1 MSLISTYLQKKL
13 NDEQYA
19 AATYTNDHALILAG
33 AGSGKT
39 RTLTYKI
46 AYLILEK
53 HISPNSILAVTFT
66 NKAAQ
71 EMKHRLGEIIQE
83 ISAHQATLAI
93 PQQSDFDDLI
103 GMASSSSGNSMPVFT
118 QQDYQRIGTFHGVFL
133 RILKQD
139 IKHLELG
146 YTTAFTVID
155 ANDSATIIKALL
167 KQHRLEDRLDYK
179 EAKAII
185 SMRKNNWRTREEAGK
200 YCQNQKEER
209 ALRAYQLYQKH
220 LIDSNAV
227 DFDDL
232 LLLPKLL
239 FLHAPELLQKRQ
251 QRFQYILVD
260 EAQDTNTI
268 QFDLMRLLTWKE
280 GNITFIGDD
289 YQSIYRRR
297 GAVMDN
303 FLNVKQ
309 RWPSIQMFKL
319 QINYRSKAHIVQA
332 GNELIKKNRRQ
343 YDKEIVPHRI
353 EKDMIRVFT
362 FQDEMDEAQQ
372 LIGLIVK
379 LKEENNKA
387 RGDFTILYRTNA
399 QSSPFEQMLLSEW
412 IPYKVVGAFKFFER
426 MEVKDIVSYLKFL
439 VNPKDSLSLQR
450 VINTPSRAIWKT
462 TIDSLQDIG
471 RNHGVSFAEVVTHI
485 DQYHE
490 WISPSVQ
497 AKIKQ
502 FSILMQG
509 IQQSLAFL
517 TVAQLIE
524 QLVNSIGYKAY
535 LIKEDGEEKGSE
547 RMENIGQLINIA
559 TKYEGTGEETVMQFL
574 EEISL
579 MTSIEESSVDEAD
592 AIRLMTVHSS
602 KWLEFPYVFIV
613 GLEENIF
620 PLPKAKIDDEELEE
634 ERRGMYVAIT
644 RAKDHLFLSYA
655 HSRQQRGQIKYNAP
669 SRFIEEIPQEL
680 IKRYDLAQSTRKP
693 KGPSFDEGD
702 HVSHKLFWWGQ
713 ILELRGDVAIVRFN
727 NPKFGVRKLE
737 CRFLHEE

>member
-1 MSLISTYLQKKL
+1 MSSLTVYLQKKL

-19 AATYTNDHALILAG
+19 AATYTSDHALILAG
-33 AGSGKT
+33 AWSGKT

-53 HISPNSILAVTFT
+53 KVNPNSILAVTFT

-71 EMKHRLGEIIQE
+71 EMKHRLGDIISE
-83 ISAHQATLAI
+83 MSMQATSPAI
-93 PQQSDFDDLI
+93 SQEMDFDDLI
-103 GMASSSSGNSMPVFT
+103 WIAAQPTPPTFIAPSS
-118 QQDYQRIGTFHGVFL
+118 YQRIGTFHGVFL
-133 RILKQD
+133 RLLKQD
-139 IKHLELG
+139 ITNLDLG
-146 YTTAFTVID
+146 YTTGFTVID
-155 ANDSATIIKALL
+155 ANDSATIIKSIL
-167 KQHRLEDRLDYK
+167 KQHRLEDRVDYK
-179 EAKAII
+179 EAKGII
-185 SMRKNNWRTREEAGK
+185 SMWKSNGRTREEAGK
-200 YCQNQKEER
+200 HCQSQKEER
-209 ALRAYQLYQKH
+209 ALRAYQLYQKE
-220 LIDSNAV
+220 LIDTNAV

-239 FLHAPELLQKRQ
+239 FIHSPEILQKRQ
-251 QRFQYILVD
+251 RRFQYILVD

-309 RWPSIQMFKL
+309 RRPSIKMFKL
-319 QINYRSKAHIVQA
+319 QINYRSKAHIVEA
-332 GNELIKKNRRQ
+332 GNELIKINRRQ
-343 YDKEIVPHRI
+343 YEKEIVAHRTDT
-353 EKDMIRVFT
+353 DMIRVFT

-372 LIGLIVK
+372 LVGLIVK
-379 LKEENNKA
+379 LKEENNKLRA
-387 RGDFTILYRTNA
+387 DFTILYRTNA
-399 QSSPFEQMLLSEW
+399 QSSPFEQILLSEW

-450 VINTPSRAIWKT
+450 IINTPNRAIGKT
-462 TIDSLQDIG
+462 TIENLQEIG
-471 RNHGVSFAEVVTHI
+471 RNNWVTFAEVAGNI
-485 DQYHE
+485 DTYSG
-490 WISPSVQ
+490 WVSPSVQ

-502 FSILMQG
+502 FMTLMQG

-517 TVAQLIE
+517 TVGQLIE
-524 QLVNSIGYKAY
+524 QLVNSIWYKAY
-535 LIKEDGEEKGSE
+535 LIKEDGEEKWSE

-559 TKYEGTGEETVMQFL
+559 SKYDGTGEETVMQFL

-613 GLEENIF
+613 WLEENIF

-655 HSRQQRGQIKYNAP
+655 HSRQQRGQIKYNPP

-680 IKRYDLAQSTRKP
+680 LKRYDLAQSTRKQ
-693 KGPSFDEGD
+693 KWPSFDEGD
-702 HVSHKLFWWGQ
+702 HISHKLFWTWS
-713 ILELRGDVAIVRFN
+713 ILELRGDVAIVRFD

-737 CRFLHEE
+737 CRFLHEG

>member
-1 MSLISTYLQKKL
+1 MSTITTYLQKKL

-19 AATYTNDHALILAG
+19 AATYTEGHALILAG

-39 RTLTYKI
+39 RTLTFKI

-53 HISPNSILAVTFT
+53 HINPNSILAVTFT

-71 EMKHRLGEIIQE
+71 EMKHRLGEIVAELSMQN
-83 ISAHQATLAI
+83 TTPT
-93 PQQSDFDDLI
+93 PQKSIDFDDLI
-103 GMASSSSGNSMPVFT
+103 WGATQPPPPTFT
-118 QQDYQRIGTFHGVFL
+118 SPTSYQRIGTFHGVFL
-133 RILKQD
+133 KILKQD
-139 IKHLELG
+139 ISHLELW
-146 YTTAFTVID
+146 YTTWFTVID
-155 ANDSATIIKALL
+155 ANDSVSIIKSIL

-179 EAKAII
+179 EAKGII
-185 SMRKNNWRTREEAGK
+185 GMRKNNGRTREEAGK
-200 YCQNQKEER
+200 HCQSQKEER
-209 ALRAYQLYQKH
+209 ALRAYQLYQKE
-220 LIDSNAV
+220 LIDTNAV

-239 FLHAPELLQKRQ
+239 FMHAPDILQKRQ
-251 QRFQYILVD
+251 RRFQYILVD

-268 QFDLMRLLTWKE
+268 QFDLMRLLTWTE
-280 GNITFIGDD
+280 GNVTFIWDD

-309 RWPSIQMFKL
+309 RRPSIQMFKL
-319 QINYRSKAHIVQA
+319 QMNYRSKAHIVQA
-332 GNELIKKNRRQ
+332 WNELIKKNRRQ
-343 YDKEIVPHRI
+343 YEKEIVPHRTDA
-353 EKDMIRVFT
+353 DMIRVFT

-372 LIGLIVK
+372 LVWLIVK
-379 LKEENNKA
+379 LKEENNKPRA
-387 RGDFTILYRTNA
+387 DFTILYRTNA
-399 QSSPFEQMLLSEW
+399 QSSPFEQILLSEG

-450 VINTPSRAIWKT
+450 IINTPSRAIGKT
-462 TIDSLQDIG
+462 TIDTLQEIWVQ
-471 RNHGVSFAEVVTHI
+471 HGVTFAEVVSNI
-485 DQYHE
+485 DSYSE

-497 AKIKQ
+497 VKIKQ
-502 FSILMQG
+502 FMTLMYG

-517 TVAQLIE
+517 TVGQLIE
-524 QLVNSIGYKAY
+524 QLVASIWYKAY
-535 LIKEDGEEKGSE
+535 LIKEDGEEKWSE

-559 TKYEGTGEETVMQFL
+559 SKYDGTGEETVMQFL

-613 GLEENIF
+613 WLEENIF

-634 ERRGMYVAIT
+634 ERRGMYVAVT

-655 HSRQQRGQIKYNAP
+655 HSRQQRGQIKYNPP

-680 IKRYDLAQSTRKP
+680 LKRYDLAQSTRKP
-693 KGPSFDEGD
+693 QWPSFDEWD
-702 HVSHKLFWWGQ
+702 YVSHKLFGTGS
-713 ILELRGDVAIVRFN
+713 ILELRWDVAIVRFD

-737 CRFLHEE
+737 CRFLHEA